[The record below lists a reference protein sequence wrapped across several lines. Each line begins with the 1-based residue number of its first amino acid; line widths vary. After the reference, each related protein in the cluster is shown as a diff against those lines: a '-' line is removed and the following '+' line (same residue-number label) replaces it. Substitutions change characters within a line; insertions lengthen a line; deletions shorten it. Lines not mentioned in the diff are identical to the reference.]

1 LRLLFPFRKKEK
13 TEEMGENVVIGQL
26 GDTFPRNSAHVKI
39 DGIGSFRLDLQAVKT
54 KRDDLFRE
62 RQFSVFDMLSGLAEN
77 GSIDLK
83 HHFDENLNTYVIESI
98 NGKQNWWYVAYYDGG
113 WPEKNVFRM
122 DHFPYKDNMHI
133 TLYQSSATDIKKIH
147 ENFAT
152 ETQSRLE
159 NKGVVVQNVLI
170 RGKRDR
176 ITFENV
182 EVRPHNTRNDVF
194 QDGVITALDVILSL
208 ADEKKLTY
216 GLKWRESLGAARV
229 VRSFWVEKINDEQS
243 YRTCGFVYEE
253 GYREFRY
260 GRGNHIHLP
269 SDVRI
274 INSPEYMEWFW
285 ICL

>member
-1 LRLLFPFRKKEK
+1 LRLLFPFRKKEE
-13 TEEMGENVVIGQL
+13 TEKMGENVAIGQL
-26 GDTFPRNSAHVKI
+26 GNTFPRNSAHVKI
-39 DGIGSFRLDLQAVKT
+39 DGIGLFRLDLQAVKT
-54 KRDDLFRE
+54 KRDDLFQDG
-62 RQFSVFDMLSGLAEN
+62 QFSVFDMLSGLAEN

-122 DHFPYKDNMHI
+122 DHFPYKDKMHI

-147 ENFAT
+147 ENFTT
-152 ETQSRLE
+152 ETQSRQA
-159 NKGVVVQNVLI
+159 NKCVMVQNVLI

-194 QDGVITALDVILSL
+194 RDGVITALDVILSL

-229 VRSFWVEKINDEQS
+229 VKSFWVEKINDEQS
-243 YRTCGFVYEE
+243 YETCGFVYEE
-253 GYREFRY
+253 GFRAFRY